1 MENDPIIIVGY
12 EILCSVCVCWILRND
27 FMSQIRQ
34 PAVAGLFY
42 PGDKQSLKEDVD
54 QYLEQA
60 NYGRDIVP
68 KAIVVPHAG
77 YVYSGPIAA
86 SAYKQIIPFK
96 EKIKRVVLLGPSH
109 RVAFTGLAV
118 PESDVFNTPLGNIP
132 IDQEGIQL
140 LANLPQV
147 IVSDQAHREEH
158 SLEVQ
163 LPFLQ
168 EILGKFSLIPIVVG
182 DAERHEVAEVIKRL
196 WGDEH
201 TLIVIST
208 DLSHYH
214 EYNEAKQLDRATSD
228 AIENLKP
235 DLIGY
240 DDACG
245 RNGLIGM
252 ITVAEEKNLSVDILD
267 LRNSGDT
274 AGDKNRVVGYGA
286 YVFH

>member
-1 MENDPIIIVGY
+1 
-12 EILCSVCVCWILRND
+12 
-27 FMSQIRQ
+27 MSQVRQ

-42 PGDKQSLKEDVD
+42 PADKQTLEDNIE

-60 NYGRDIVP
+60 NFGRDIIP

-77 YVYSGPIAA
+77 YIYSGPVAA
-86 SAYKQIIPFK
+86 SAYKQIIPVK
-96 EKIKRVVLLGPSH
+96 DKINRVVLLGPSH
-109 RVAFTGLAV
+109 RVAFSGLAV
-118 PESDVFNTPLGNIP
+118 PESDVFNTPLGNIQ
-132 IDQEGIQL
+132 IDKEGIQL
-140 LANLPQV
+140 LAGLPQV
-147 IVSDQAHREEH
+147 IASDQAHREEH

-168 EILGKFSLIPIVVG
+168 EILGEFSLIPLVVG
-182 DAERHEVAEVIKRL
+182 EANQNEVAEVIKRL

-214 EYNEAKQLDRATSD
+214 NYNEAKRLDRLTSD
-228 AIENLKP
+228 AIQNLKP
-235 DLIGY
+235 ELIDY

-245 RNGLIGM
+245 RNGLKGM
-252 ITVAEEKNLSVDILD
+252 LTVAEEKNLTVDILD

-286 YVFH
+286 YVIH

>member
-1 MENDPIIIVGY
+1 MN
-12 EILCSVCVCWILRND
+12 
-27 FMSQIRQ
+27 QIRQ
-34 PAVAGLFY
+34 PAVAGMFY
-42 PGDKQSLKEDVD
+42 PADKQSLKNDIHQYLNNVSVD
-54 QYLEQA
+54 QKE
-60 NYGRDIVP
+60 NP

-77 YVYSGPIAA
+77 YIYSGPIAA
-86 SAYKQIIPFK
+86 SAYKQIIPLK
-96 EKIKRVVLLGPSH
+96 DKINRVVLFGPSH
-109 RVAFTGLAV
+109 RVAFNGLAV
-118 PESDVFNTPLGNIP
+118 PESDIFNTPLGNIP
-132 IDQEGIQL
+132 IDQKGIQQL
-140 LANLPQV
+140 SDLPQV
-147 IVSDQAHREEH
+147 IVSDQAHRDEH

-168 EILGKFSLIPIVVG
+168 EILGEFSLIPLVVG
-182 DAERHEVAEVIKRL
+182 DAERHEVAEVINRL

-228 AIENLKP
+228 AIKNLKP

-240 DDACG
+240 EDACG
-245 RNGLIGM
+245 RNGLKGM
-252 ITVAEEKNLSVDILD
+252 MTVAEEKHLSVDILD

-274 AGDKNRVVGYGA
+274 AGDKGRVVGYGA

>member
-1 MENDPIIIVGY
+1 MN
-12 EILCSVCVCWILRND
+12 
-27 FMSQIRQ
+27 QTRQ
-34 PAVAGLFY
+34 PAVAGMFY
-42 PGDKQSLKEDVD
+42 PADKQSLKDD
-54 QYLEQA
+54 IHQYLNLVHDSHDSHSEQV
-60 NYGRDIVP
+60 ISP

-77 YVYSGPIAA
+77 YIYSGPIAA
-86 SAYKQIIPFK
+86 SAYKKIIPLK
-96 EKIKRVVLLGPSH
+96 NKINRVVLLGPSH
-109 RVAFTGLAV
+109 RVAFSGLAV
-118 PESDVFNTPLGNIP
+118 PESNVFNTPLGNIP
-132 IDQEGIQL
+132 IDQKGIQL
-140 LANLPQV
+140 LDGLTQV
-147 IVSDQAHREEH
+147 IASDQAHRDEH

-168 EILGKFSLIPIVVG
+168 EVLDEFSLIPLVVG
-182 DAERHEVAEVIKRL
+182 DAERHEVAEVINRL

-214 EYNEAKQLDRATSD
+214 EYDEAKQIDRVTSD

-245 RNGLIGM
+245 RNGLKGM
-252 ITVAEEKNLSVDILD
+252 LTIAEEKNLSVDVLD

>member
-1 MENDPIIIVGY
+1 MT
-12 EILCSVCVCWILRND
+12 L
-27 FMSQIRQ
+27 IRQ
-34 PAVAGLFY
+34 PAVAGMFY
-42 PGDKQSLKEDVD
+42 PADKQSLKDD
-54 QYLEQA
+54 IHQYLNQATAEQKE
-60 NYGRDIVP
+60 NP

-77 YVYSGPIAA
+77 YIYSGPIAA
-86 SAYKQIIPFK
+86 SAFKQIIPFK
-96 EKIKRVVLLGPSH
+96 DKIKRVVLLGPSH

-118 PESDVFNTPLGNIP
+118 PEADFFTTPLGNIP
-132 IDQEGIQL
+132 IDQKGIQL
-140 LANLPQV
+140 LSDLPQV
-147 IVSDQAHREEH
+147 MASDQAHREEH

-168 EILGKFSLIPIVVG
+168 EILSDFTLIPLVVG
-182 DAERHEVAEVIKRL
+182 DAERHEVAEVINRL

-214 EYNEAKQLDRATSD
+214 AYNEAKQLDRATSD
-228 AIENLKP
+228 AIVNLKP

-245 RNGLIGM
+245 RNGLKGM
-252 ITVAEEKNLSVDILD
+252 LTVATEKNLSVDILD

-286 YVFH
+286 YVIH

>member
-1 MENDPIIIVGY
+1 MNK
-12 EILCSVCVCWILRND
+12 
-27 FMSQIRQ
+27 IRQ
-34 PAVAGLFY
+34 PAVAGMFY
-42 PGDKQSLKEDVD
+42 PADKQSLKNDIH
-54 QYLEQA
+54 QYLNKVSVEQKE
-60 NYGRDIVP
+60 NP

-77 YVYSGPIAA
+77 YIYSAPIAA
-86 SAYKQIIPFK
+86 SAFKQIIPYK
-96 EKIKRVVLLGPSH
+96 DKIKRVVLLGPSH
-109 RVAFTGLAV
+109 RIAFTGLAV

-132 IDQEGIQL
+132 IDQKSIQL
-140 LANLPQV
+140 LSGLPQV
-147 IVSDQAHREEH
+147 IVSDQAHRQEH

-168 EILGKFSLIPIVVG
+168 EILGEFSLIPLVVG
-182 DAERHEVAEVIKRL
+182 DADRFEVAEVINRL

-208 DLSHYH
+208 DLSHFH

-228 AIENLKP
+228 AIVNLKP

-245 RNGLIGM
+245 RNGLKGM
-252 ITVAEEKNLSVDILD
+252 MTVAEEKNLSVDILD

>member
-1 MENDPIIIVGY
+1 MVTVLFH
-12 EILCSVCVCWILRND
+12 EIFIMTL
-27 FMSQIRQ
+27 IRQ
-34 PAVAGLFY
+34 PAVAGMFY
-42 PGDKQSLKEDVD
+42 PADKQTLKDD
-54 QYLEQA
+54 IYDYLKGVKCEQRK
-60 NYGRDIVP
+60 NI

-77 YVYSGPIAA
+77 YIYSGPIAA
-86 SAYKQIIPFK
+86 SAYKQLIPYK

-109 RVAFTGLAV
+109 RVAFNGLAI
-118 PESDVFNTPLGNIP
+118 PEADFFTTPFGNIP
-132 IDQEGIQL
+132 IDKKGIQL
-140 LANLPQV
+140 ISELPQV
-147 IVSDQAHREEH
+147 IVSEQAHKEEH

-168 EILGKFSLIPIVVG
+168 AVLNEFSLIPLVVG
-182 DAERHEVAEVIKRL
+182 DAERHIVAEVIDLL

-214 EYNEAKQLDRATSD
+214 AYNKAKELDQATSE
-228 AIENLKP
+228 AIVNLQA

-245 RNGLIGM
+245 RNGLKGM
-252 ITVAEEKNLSVDILD
+252 ITVAEEKHLSIDTLD

-286 YVFH
+286 YVIH

>member
-1 MENDPIIIVGY
+1 
-12 EILCSVCVCWILRND
+12 
-27 FMSQIRQ
+27 MSQVRQ
-34 PAVAGLFY
+34 PAVAGMFY
-42 PGDKQSLKEDVD
+42 PADKQTLKSDIH

-60 NYGRDIVP
+60 VSEEIENL

-77 YVYSGPIAA
+77 YIYSGPIAA
-86 SAYKQIIPFK
+86 SAFKQIIPFK
-96 EKIKRVVLLGPSH
+96 DKINRVVLLGPSH

-118 PESDVFNTPLGNIP
+118 PESDTFNTPLGNIQV
-132 IDQEGIQL
+132 DQKAIQL
-140 LANLPQV
+140 LSGLPQV

-168 EILGKFSLIPIVVG
+168 ETLDEFTLVPLVVG
-182 DAERHEVAEVIKRL
+182 DAERFEVAEVINRL
-196 WGDEH
+196 WCKDDKSCNDGEGCDEH

-214 EYNEAKQLDRATSD
+214 EYSAAKQLDRATSD
-228 AIENLKP
+228 AIVNLNP
-235 DLIGY
+235 DLIDY

-245 RNGLIGM
+245 RNGLKGM
-252 ITVAEEKNLSVDILD
+252 MTIASEKNLSVDILD

-286 YVFH
+286 YVIH

>member
-1 MENDPIIIVGY
+1 MT
-12 EILCSVCVCWILRND
+12 L
-27 FMSQIRQ
+27 IRQ

-42 PGDKQSLKEDVD
+42 PADGQSLRHDIQHYLTDVNCE
-54 QYLEQA
+54 LST
-60 NYGRDIVP
+60 NP

-77 YVYSGPIAA
+77 YIYSGPIAA

-96 EKIKRVVLLGPSH
+96 DTINRVVLLGPSH
-109 RVAFTGLAV
+109 RVAFSGLAV
-118 PESDVFNTPLGNIP
+118 PEADVFSTPLGNIP
-132 IDQEGIQL
+132 IDQKGIQL
-140 LANLPQV
+140 LSNFPQV
-147 IVSDQAHREEH
+147 IASDQAHKEEH

-168 EILGKFSLIPIVVG
+168 QVLNEFSLIPLVVG
-182 DAERHEVAEVIKRL
+182 YADRYEVAEVIKAL

-214 EYNEAKQLDRATSD
+214 AYNEAKQLDRATSD
-228 AIENLKP
+228 AIVNLKP

-240 DDACG
+240 EDACG
-245 RNGLIGM
+245 RNGLKGL
-252 ITVAEEKNLSVDILD
+252 ITVAEEKHLSFELLD

-274 AGDKNRVVGYGA
+274 AGDKSRVVGYGA
-286 YVFH
+286 YVCH

>member
-1 MENDPIIIVGY
+1 
-12 EILCSVCVCWILRND
+12 
-27 FMSQIRQ
+27 MSQVRQ
-34 PAVAGLFY
+34 PAVAGMFY
-42 PGDKQSLKEDVD
+42 PADRQTLEKDIQ
-54 QYLEQA
+54 QYLDEA

-77 YVYSGPIAA
+77 YIYSGPIAA
-86 SAYKQIIPFK
+86 SAYKQIIPIK
-96 EKIKRVVLLGPSH
+96 DKINRVVLLGPSH
-109 RVAFTGLAV
+109 RVAFSGLAV
-118 PESDVFNTPLGNIP
+118 PESDFFKTPLGSIP
-132 IDQEGIQL
+132 IDQQGIQL
-140 LANLPQV
+140 LAGLPQV
-147 IVSDQAHREEH
+147 IASDQAHREEH

-168 EILGKFSLIPIVVG
+168 EILGDFSLIPIVVG
-182 DAERHEVAEVIKRL
+182 EAERHDVAEVIKRL

-214 EYNEAKQLDRATSD
+214 EYDEAKRIDRLTSD
-228 AIENLKP
+228 AIANLKP
-235 DLIGY
+235 DLISY

-245 RNGLIGM
+245 RNGLKGM
-252 ITVAEEKNLSVDILD
+252 LTVAEEMKLEVDILD

-286 YVFH
+286 YVIH

>member
-1 MENDPIIIVGY
+1 MN
-12 EILCSVCVCWILRND
+12 
-27 FMSQIRQ
+27 QIRQ
-34 PAVAGLFY
+34 PAVAGMFY
-42 PGDKQSLKEDVD
+42 PADKQSLKADIH
-54 QYLEQA
+54 QYLEQVT
-60 NYGRDIVP
+60 NEQKIIP

-77 YVYSGPIAA
+77 YIYSGPIAA
-86 SAYKQIIPFK
+86 SVYKQIIPLK
-96 EKIKRVVLLGPSH
+96 DIINRVILLGNSH

-132 IDQEGIQL
+132 IDQKSIQL
-140 LANLPQV
+140 LSGLPQV
-147 IVSDQAHREEH
+147 IVSDQEHRQEH

-168 EILGKFSLIPIVVG
+168 EILGEFSLIPLVVG
-182 DAERHEVAEVIKRL
+182 YADRFEVAEVINRL

-208 DLSHYH
+208 DLSHFH

-228 AIENLKP
+228 AIVNLKP

-245 RNGLIGM
+245 RNGLKGM
-252 ITVAEEKNLSVDILD
+252 MTVAEEKHLSVDILD

>member
-1 MENDPIIIVGY
+1 MN
-12 EILCSVCVCWILRND
+12 
-27 FMSQIRQ
+27 QIRQ
-34 PAVAGLFY
+34 PAVAGMFY
-42 PGDKQSLKEDVD
+42 PADKQSLTHDIQEYLDEVD
-54 QYLEQA
+54 SVQMT
-60 NYGRDIVP
+60 NP

-86 SAYKQIIPFK
+86 AAYKQIIPLK
-96 EKIKRVVLLGPSH
+96 DKINRVVLLGPSH
-109 RVAFTGLAV
+109 RVAFSGLAV
-118 PESDVFNTPLGNIP
+118 PESDVFSTPLGNIP
-132 IDQEGIQL
+132 IDQKGIQL
-140 LANLPQV
+140 ISNLPQV
-147 IVSDQAHREEH
+147 IASDQAHKDEH

-168 EILGKFSLIPIVVG
+168 QVLNEFTLIPLVVG
-182 DAERHEVAEVIKRL
+182 DAERYEVAEVINKL

-214 EYNEAKQLDRATSD
+214 GYDEAKQLDRATSD
-228 AIENLKP
+228 AIVNLKA

-240 DDACG
+240 EDACG
-245 RNGLIGM
+245 RNGLKGM
-252 ITVAEEKNLSVDILD
+252 ITVAEEKHLSIDVLD

-274 AGDKNRVVGYGA
+274 AGDKSRVVGYGA

>member
-1 MENDPIIIVGY
+1 
-12 EILCSVCVCWILRND
+12 
-27 FMSQIRQ
+27 MSQLTSHTRQ
-34 PAVAGLFY
+34 PAVAGMFY
-42 PGDKQSLKEDVD
+42 PADTTTLKSDIHHYFEDTSEFSNH
-54 QYLEQA
+54 Y
-60 NYGRDIVP
+60 NHSP

-77 YVYSGPIAA
+77 YIFSGPIAA
-86 SAYKQIIPFK
+86 SAYKQLIPIK
-96 EKIKRVVLLGPSH
+96 HKINRVVLLGPCH
-109 RVAFTGLAV
+109 RVAFKGLAA
-118 PESDVFNTPLGNIP
+118 PESTVFNTPLGDIP
-132 IDQEGIQL
+132 IDQKAIEEL
-140 LANLPQV
+140 THLEQV
-147 IVSDQAHREEH
+147 TASDLAHREEH

-168 EILGKFSLIPIVVG
+168 EMLDDFTLIPLVVG
-182 DAERHEVAEVIKRL
+182 DTNTNDVAEVIEQL
-196 WGDEH
+196 WGDEQ

-240 DDACG
+240 EDACG
-245 RNGLIGM
+245 RNGLRGM
-252 ITVAEEKNLSVDILD
+252 LSVAKDKHLSIDTLD

-286 YVFH
+286 YVFY

>member
-1 MENDPIIIVGY
+1 
-12 EILCSVCVCWILRND
+12 
-27 FMSQIRQ
+27 MSQVRQ

-42 PGDKQSLKEDVD
+42 PEDKDSLEKNIQHYIE
-54 QYLEQA
+54 EA
-60 NYGRDIVP
+60 NYGRDITP

-77 YVYSGPIAA
+77 YIYSGPIAA
-86 SAYKQIIPFK
+86 TAYKQIIPIK
-96 EKIKRVVLLGPSH
+96 DKINRIILLGPSH

-118 PESDVFNTPLGNIP
+118 PESDFFKTPLGNIP
-132 IDQEGIQL
+132 IDQKSIQSL
-140 LANLPQV
+140 VDLPQV
-147 IVSDQAHREEH
+147 IFSDQAHREEH

-168 EILGKFSLIPIVVG
+168 KILGEFSLIPLVVG
-182 DAERHEVAEVIKRL
+182 DASSHDVAEVINKL

-214 EYNEAKQLDRATSD
+214 EYNEAQRIDQLTSD

-235 DLIGY
+235 EHIGY
-240 DDACG
+240 EDACG
-245 RNGLIGM
+245 RNGLKGLM
-252 ITVAEEKNLSVDILD
+252 TVAKEKKLSVDILD

-286 YVFH
+286 YVFY